1 MTKTFALIAALLLG
15 GTAGAHELTVGDLQF
30 IHPNIPQ
37 PAATAQVA
45 GGYLAISN
53 AGAQSDR
60 LIAVSSKIARRASLH
75 ETQIDANGVAS
86 MSLVEALEIPAGD
99 TVLLEPGGYHIMFMG
114 LTGRFSEGDMLPVTL
129 TFEKAGAI
137 EMEFMVDP
145 ADGAAMEHDHD
156 HDMGMPSD

>member
-15 GTAGAHELTVGDLQF
+15 GTAGAHEITVGTLQF
-30 IHPNIPQ
+30 IHPHIPQ

-45 GGYLAISN
+45 GGYMAISN
-53 AGAQSDR
+53 DGAQPDR
-60 LIAVSSKIARRASLH
+60 LIGVSSKIAKSVSLH
-75 ETQIDANGVAS
+75 QSRVDANGVAS
-86 MSLVEALEIPAGD
+86 MSPVAALEIPAGD

-145 ADGAAMEHDHD
+145 ADGTAMEHDHD
-156 HDMGMPSD
+156 MKMPSD

>member
-15 GTAGAHELTVGDLQF
+15 GM
-30 IHPNIPQ
+30 
-37 PAATAQVA
+37 
-45 GGYLAISN
+45 AISN
-53 AGAQSDR
+53 AGAQADR
-60 LIAVSSKIARRASLH
+60 LVGVSSAIAKSVSLH
-75 ETQIDANGVAS
+75 QSSVDANGVAS
-86 MSLVEALEIPAGD
+86 MSPVKALEIPSGE

-145 ADGAAMEHDHD
+145 ADGTAMEHDHD
-156 HDMGMPSD
+156 MAMPSD

>member
-15 GTAGAHELTVGDLQF
+15 GMADAHELTVGDLQF
-30 IHPNIPQ
+30 IHPHILQ

-53 AGAQSDR
+53 EGAQPDR
-60 LIAVSSKIARRASLH
+60 LVGVSSAIAKSVSLH
-75 ETQIDANGVAS
+75 QSRVDANGVAS
-86 MSLVEALEIPAGD
+86 MSPVEALEIPAGD

-129 TFEKAGAI
+129 TFETAGAI
-137 EMEFMVDP
+137 EMQFMVDP
-145 ADGAAMEHDHD
+145 ANGAAMAHD
-156 HDMGMPSD
+156 HDMAMPSD

>member
-15 GTAGAHELTVGDLQF
+15 GTASAHELTVGDLQF
-30 IHPNIPQ
+30 IHPHLPQ

-45 GGYLAISN
+45 GGYMAISN
-53 AGAQSDR
+53 NGAQPDR
-60 LIAVSSKIARRASLH
+60 LIGVSSSIAKSASLH
-75 ETQIDANGVAS
+75 QSSVDANGVAS
-86 MSLVEALEIPAGD
+86 MAAVTALELPAGD

-129 TFEKAGAI
+129 TFENAGAI

-156 HDMGMPSD
+156 RTMPSD

>member
-15 GTAGAHELTVGDLQF
+15 GMAGAHELTVGDLQF
-30 IHPNIPQ
+30 IHPHIPQ

-45 GGYLAISN
+45 GGYMAISN
-53 AGAQSDR
+53 AGAQADR
-60 LIAVSSKIARRASLH
+60 LMGVSSAIAKSVSLH
-75 ETQIDANGVAS
+75 ETRVDANGVAS
-86 MSLVEALEIPAGD
+86 MSPVKALEIPAGE

-114 LTGRFSEGDMLPVTL
+114 LTGRLSEGDMLPVTL

-145 ADGAAMEHDHD
+145 AGGAMMGHD
-156 HDMGMPSD
+156 HDMVMPGP

>member
-15 GTAGAHELTVGDLQF
+15 GMASAHELTVGDLQF
-30 IHPNIPQ
+30 IHPHIPQ

-53 AGAQSDR
+53 DGAQADR
-60 LIAVSSKIARRASLH
+60 LMGVSSAIAKSVSLH
-75 ETQIDANGVAS
+75 QSRVDANGVAS
-86 MSLVEALEIPAGD
+86 MSPVEALEIPAKE

-114 LTGRFSEGDMLPVTL
+114 LTGRFAEGDMLPVTL

-137 EMEFMVDP
+137 EMDFMVDP
-145 ADGAAMEHDHD
+145 AGGAMVGHEHD
-156 HDMGMPSD
+156 MVMPSE

>member
-1 MTKTFALIAALLLG
+1 MTKTFALIAALLLLG
-15 GTAGAHELTVGDLQF
+15 GMACAHELTVGDLQF
-30 IHPNIPQ
+30 IHPHIPR

-60 LIAVSSKIARRASLH
+60 LLGVSSTIAKSVSLH
-75 ETQIDANGVAS
+75 QSRVDANGVAS
-86 MSLVEALEIPAGD
+86 MSPVEMLEIPAGD

-145 ADGAAMEHDHD
+145 ADGTAMEHDHD
-156 HDMGMPSD
+156 RAMPSE

>member
-1 MTKTFALIAALLLG
+1 MTRTFALIAALLLG

-30 IHPNIPQ
+30 IHPHIPQ

-53 AGAQSDR
+53 EGAQLDR
-60 LIAVSSKIARRASLH
+60 LVGLSSKIAKSVSLH
-75 ETQIDANGVAS
+75 QSSVDTNGVAS
-86 MSLVEALEIPAGD
+86 MSPVAALDIPAGD
-99 TVLLEPGGYHIMFMG
+99 TVVLEPGGYHIMFMG

-137 EMEFMVDP
+137 DMEFMVDP
-145 ADGAAMEHDHD
+145 ADGAEMAHD
-156 HDMGMPSD
+156 HDMAMPSD

>member
-30 IHPNIPQ
+30 IHPHIPQ

-53 AGAQSDR
+53 AGAQADR
-60 LIAVSSKIARRASLH
+60 LMGVSSKIAKSVSLH
-75 ETQIDANGVAS
+75 QSRVDANGVAS
-86 MSLVEALEIPAGD
+86 MSPVAALEIPAGE

-137 EMEFMVDP
+137 EMGFMVDP
-145 ADGAAMEHDHD
+145 AGGTAMEHDHD
-156 HDMGMPSD
+156 RTMPGP

>member
-15 GTAGAHELTVGDLQF
+15 GTAGAHEITVGTLQF
-30 IHPNIPQ
+30 IHPHIPQ

-45 GGYLAISN
+45 GGYMAISN
-53 AGAQSDR
+53 DGAQPDR
-60 LIAVSSKIARRASLH
+60 LIGVSSKIAKSASLH
-75 ETQIDANGVAS
+75 QSSVDANGVAS
-86 MSLVEALEIPAGD
+86 MSPVEALEIPAGD

-145 ADGAAMEHDHD
+145 ADGTAMEHDHD
-156 HDMGMPSD
+156 MAMPSD

>member
-15 GTAGAHELTVGDLQF
+15 GMACAHDLTVGDLQF
-30 IHPNIPQ
+30 IHPHIPQ

-53 AGAQSDR
+53 EGAQADR
-60 LIAVSSKIARRASLH
+60 LLGVSSAIAKSVSLH
-75 ETQIDANGVAS
+75 QSRVDANGVAS
-86 MSLVEALEIPAGD
+86 MSPVKVLEIPAGD

-114 LTGRFSEGDMLPVTL
+114 LTRPFSEGDMLPVTL

-145 ADGAAMEHDHD
+145 AGGTAMEHDHD
-156 HDMGMPSD
+156 LGMPGP

>member
-1 MTKTFALIAALLLG
+1 MTKTFALIGALLLG

-30 IHPNIPQ
+30 IHPHIPQ

-45 GGYLAISN
+45 AGYLAISN
-53 AGAQSDR
+53 AGAEPDR
-60 LIAVSSKIARRASLH
+60 LVGVSSTIAKSVSLH
-75 ETQIDANGVAS
+75 QSRVDANGVAS
-86 MSLVEALEIPAGD
+86 MSPVEMLEIPAGE

-145 ADGAAMEHDHD
+145 ADGAAMKHD
-156 HDMGMPSD
+156 HDMAMPSE

>member
-30 IHPNIPQ
+30 IHPHIPQ

-53 AGAQSDR
+53 DGAQPDR
-60 LIAVSSKIARRASLH
+60 LVGVSSTIAKSVSLH
-75 ETQIDANGVAS
+75 QSSVDANGVAS
-86 MSLVEALEIPAGD
+86 MAPVEALEIPAKD

-114 LTGRFSEGDMLPVTL
+114 LTGRLSEGDMLPVTL

-156 HDMGMPSD
+156 MAMPSE

>member
-1 MTKTFALIAALLLG
+1 MPKSFALIAALLLG
-15 GTAGAHELTVGDLQF
+15 SAAGAHELTVGDLQF
-30 IHPNIPQ
+30 IHPHIPQ

-53 AGAQSDR
+53 QGSQSDR
-60 LIAVSSKIARRASLH
+60 LLGVASPIAKSVSLH
-75 ETQIDANGVAS
+75 QSRVDGNGVAS
-86 MSLVEALEIPAGD
+86 MSRVDALVIPGGD

-145 ADGAAMEHDHD
+145 AGGAAMAHDHE
-156 HDMGMPSD
+156 MAAPTE